1 MATGPVNGL
10 LEYIHPA
17 QDYLRLHFGVDAITA
32 RKVVEDVL
40 LELFRNGPE
49 KLRRPKRH
57 FFHACRI
64 RAFQILRSR
73 RRRDV
78 ADAVVEKRR
87 KEAEKK
93 DNVVLIALEDKDK
106 PKFFGQAKH
115 EPKEALNVIL
125 EGDGTSEVTATLE
138 TPGSTV
144 RMRLHLIRKKLDPT
158 G

>member
-1 MATGPVNGL
+1 MATSTVNGL

-17 QDYLRLHFGVDAITA
+17 QDYLRLHLGVDESTA
-32 RKVVEDVL
+32 RDVVKDVL

-49 KLRRPKRH
+49 KLRRPRRH

-73 RRRDV
+73 RRHDNV
-78 ADAVVEKRR
+78 DAVVEKRR
-87 KEAEKK
+87 KEAENK
-93 DNVVLIALEDKDK
+93 DREVLIALEDEDK
-106 PKFFGQAKH
+106 PKFFGQATP
-115 EPKEALNVIL
+115 EPMEAVNVML
-125 EGDGTSEVTATLE
+125 EGDGPSEVTATLE

-144 RMRLHLIRKKLDPT
+144 RMCLRLVRKKLDAT